1 MRIISLLPSATEI
14 LFALGLGDEVVGV
27 SHECDFPPE
36 ARTRPVVIQSRLS
49 HDASPGEIDRMVS
62 EYVARGESL
71 YSVDAEALAELL
83 PDLIVT
89 QDLCHVCAASPDDLS
104 ASLSRLPNAP
114 AVLSLN
120 PRSLEDVWEDILRV
134 GNATRRADAARVLI
148 SELREHVARVKEFA
162 SRIGGRPRVVCLEWL
177 DPFFVAGHWVP
188 EMVEVAGGRDVLGRA
203 EAPSF
208 RVTAQQVID
217 AAPEFLLVMPCGYS
231 ALDAAR
237 EYLATRPPP
246 GWETIPAVREGR
258 VYALEASAYFS
269 RPGPRLA
276 IGVEAL
282 VNLFHPELEARP
294 EVMELI
300 MRIEPLTTRSTAAAS

>member
-1 MRIISLLPSATEI
+1 MRIVSLLPSATEM

-36 ARTRPVVIQSRLS
+36 ARTRRVVIQSRLS
-49 HDASPGEIDRMVS
+49 HGASPGEIDRMVS

-71 YSVDAEALAELL
+71 YSVDAEALTELL

-104 ASLSRLPNAP
+104 ASPSRLPKAP

-134 GNATRRADAARVLI
+134 GNATRRADAARVLV
-148 SELREHVARVKEFA
+148 SELRERVARVKRFA
-162 SRIGGRPRVVCLEWL
+162 RRIAGRPRVVCLEWL

-188 EMVEVAGGRDVLGRA
+188 EMVEVAGGRDVLGR
-203 EAPSF
+203 EGPSF

-231 ALDAAR
+231 ALEAAR
-237 EYLATRPPP
+237 EYLAMRPPA

-258 VYALEASAYFS
+258 VYALEASSYFS

-282 VNLFHPELEARP
+282 VKLFHPEFEARP

-300 MRIEPLTTRSTAAAS
+300 LRIEPATNRSAAAAS